1 MRDLWFVKILFLD
14 NDMDIVWE
22 FVRNVNFWDFLE
34 IIELEILRLDF
45 RNLFLI
51 IFLFVEVCK
60 NMGMYYLLF
69 LKFIF

>member
-51 IFLFVEVCK
+51 IFLC
-60 NMGMYYLLF
+60 
-69 LKFIF
+69 